1 MAVWLPSKQTYIE
14 PVLDM
19 WTREHRPNNIVINDP
34 KGELLVKF
42 YVRGAMRGFEI
53 VQLNLINSMKTNI
66 CNPLWLAASSAREG
80 DFTKAAMYVEN
91 IAEVFFPVD
100 GGDDPVWPNA
110 ANNAFKRSAY
120 GLIDFYLEEEAAYRN
135 ECDRRIAAGEFID
148 PQTIETHI
156 DELWGKVTLY
166 NCYQLFV
173 QLTSKKLPNP
183 VVETAK
189 KIKAGEFEKQAKEL
203 LSAEY
208 GDGNFNEDMVSEKA
222 EELQNE
228 AAADAEKK
236 GFLWDGAQ
244 EADCMSLFFAATER
258 LPRNSM
264 RNLLINAHNALRA
277 IAGAEK
283 MLASC
288 EMPALWPQVC
298 V

>member
-1 MAVWLPSKQTYIE
+1 MIQKNRASPPQG
-14 PVLDM
+14 
-19 WTREHRPNNIVINDP
+19 REARS
-34 KGELLVKF
+34 F
-42 YVRGAMRGFEI
+42 YI
-53 VQLNLINSMKTNI
+53 VQLYRFWASFTPRSMTQS
-66 CNPLWLAASSAREG
+66 AASSAREG

-135 ECDRRIAAGEFID
+135 ECDRRMAAGEFID

-208 GDGNFNEDMVSEKA
+208 GDGNFNEDMVAEKA

-288 EMPALWPQVC
+288 EMPALWPQAC